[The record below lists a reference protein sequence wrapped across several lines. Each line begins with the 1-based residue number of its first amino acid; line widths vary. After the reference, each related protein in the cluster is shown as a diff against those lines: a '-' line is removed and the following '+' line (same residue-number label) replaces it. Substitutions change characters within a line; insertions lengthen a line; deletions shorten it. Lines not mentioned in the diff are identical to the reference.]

1 MRLSHSG
8 LLVLKACLDRSSS
21 SLYGYELMQITGLA
35 SGTLYPILMRFE
47 QAGWLSSS
55 WEKADPKEEGRPR
68 RRLYR
73 ITRAGQSA
81 VTQYL
86 GTLGMRAAV

>member
-8 LLVLKACLDRSSS
+8 LRVLKSCADRPRQP
-21 SLYGYELMQITGLA
+21 LYGYELMQMTSLA

-47 QAGWLSSS
+47 QAGWLESS
-55 WEKADPKEEGRPR
+55 WEAVDPSEEGRPR

-73 ITRAGQSA
+73 ITAAGSFA
-81 VTQYL
+81 LAHYL
-86 GTLGMRAAV
+86 GTLGLEAAA